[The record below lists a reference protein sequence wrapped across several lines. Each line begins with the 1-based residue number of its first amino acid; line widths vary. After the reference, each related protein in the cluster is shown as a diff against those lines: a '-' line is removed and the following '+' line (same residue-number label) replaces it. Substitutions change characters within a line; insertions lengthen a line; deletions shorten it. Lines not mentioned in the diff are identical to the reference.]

1 MKKIKGSPCYIKK
14 RKRIVIIKT
23 LLQFGIVIALL
34 LLGMMTTKSR
44 LNLLTLVAVL
54 GCLPASKSL
63 VEVIMILPHRSIAPD
78 TANEIQEKT
87 TCLTAAYDLV
97 LTSEKHI
104 MPIDCIVISNNT
116 LCGYSSNEKTD
127 IVFAAKHIKQ
137 ILYANQF
144 TNVSV
149 KIFDNYTA
157 FISRVEGMNNIA
169 AVEKND
175 VKDKEASIR
184 QIILNISL

>member
-1 MKKIKGSPCYIKK
+1 MKITKGNPGYIKNRK
-14 RKRIVIIKT
+14 RKVILKT
-23 LLQFGIVIALL
+23 VLQFGIVAALL
-34 LLGMMTTKSR
+34 VLGIMETESR

-63 VEVIMILPHRSIAPD
+63 VEVIMLFPHRSLD
-78 TANEIQEKT
+78 QSVSDEIREKT
-87 TCLTAAYDLV
+87 SDLTVAYDLV
-97 LTSEKHI
+97 FTSEKHI
-104 MPIDCIVISNNT
+104 MPVDCVVISDNT
-116 LCGYSSNEKTD
+116 ICGYTSNEKTD
-127 IVFAAKHIKQ
+127 TVFAAKHIKQ

-157 FISRVEGMNNIA
+157 FVTRAEGMNNIA

-175 VKDKEASIR
+175 TKKKEEKIR
-184 QIILNISL
+184 QVILNISL

>member
-1 MKKIKGSPCYIKK
+1 MKVAKGNPGYIKNRK
-14 RKRIVIIKT
+14 RKVILKT
-23 LLQFGIVIALL
+23 VLQFGIVVALL
-34 LLGMMTTKSR
+34 VLGIMETKSR

-63 VEVIMILPHRSIAPD
+63 VEVIMLFPHRSINQSVSD
-78 TANEIQEKT
+78 EIQEKT
-87 TCLTAAYDLV
+87 SELTVAYDLV
-97 LTSEKHI
+97 FTSEKHI
-104 MPIDCIVISNNT
+104 MPVDCVVISDNT
-116 LCGYSSNEKTD
+116 ICGYTSSEKTD
-127 IVFAAKHIKQ
+127 TVFAAKHIKQ

-157 FISRVEGMNNIA
+157 FVTRAEGMNNIA

-175 VKDKEASIR
+175 TKKKEEEIR
-184 QIILNISL
+184 QVILNISL

>member
-1 MKKIKGSPCYIKK
+1 MKITKGNPGYIQK
-14 RKRIVIIKT
+14 RKRTVIIKT
-23 LLQFGIVIALL
+23 ILQFGIVIALL
-34 LLGMMTTKSR
+34 LLGIMETKSR

-63 VEVIMILPHRSIAPD
+63 VEVIMIFPHRTIAVD

-87 TCLTAAYDLV
+87 SYLTAAYDLV

-104 MPIDCIVISNNT
+104 MPIDCVVISDNT
-116 LCGYSSNEKTD
+116 ICGYTSNEKTD
-127 IVFAAKHIKQ
+127 IIFAAKHIKQ

-149 KIFDNYTA
+149 KIFDSFTA
-157 FISRVEGMNNIA
+157 FITRVEGMNNIA

-175 VKDKEASIR
+175 TKKKEESIR
-184 QIILNISL
+184 QVILNISL

>member
-1 MKKIKGSPCYIKK
+1 MKVAKGNPGYIKNRK
-14 RKRIVIIKT
+14 RKVILKT
-23 LLQFGIVIALL
+23 VLQFGIVVAFLV
-34 LLGMMTTKSR
+34 LGIMETKSR

-63 VEVIMILPHRSIAPD
+63 VEVIMLFPHRSINQSVSD
-78 TANEIQEKT
+78 EIQEKT
-87 TCLTAAYDLV
+87 SELTVAYDLV
-97 LTSEKHI
+97 FTSEKHI
-104 MPIDCIVISNNT
+104 MPVDCVVISDNT
-116 LCGYSSNEKTD
+116 ICGYTSNEKTD
-127 IVFAAKHIKQ
+127 TVFAAKHTKQ

-157 FISRVEGMNNIA
+157 FVTRAEGMNNIA

-175 VKDKEASIR
+175 TKKKEEKIR
-184 QIILNISL
+184 QVILNISL

>member
-1 MKKIKGSPCYIKK
+1 MKVAKGNLGYIKNRK
-14 RKRIVIIKT
+14 RKVILKT
-23 LLQFGIVIALL
+23 VLQFGIVVALL
-34 LLGMMTTKSR
+34 VLGIMETKSR

-63 VEVIMILPHRSIAPD
+63 VEVIMLFPHRSINQSVSD
-78 TANEIQEKT
+78 EIQEKT
-87 TCLTAAYDLV
+87 SELTVAYDLV
-97 LTSEKHI
+97 FTSEKHI
-104 MPIDCIVISNNT
+104 MPVDCVVISDNT
-116 LCGYSSNEKTD
+116 ICGYTSNEKTD
-127 IVFAAKHIKQ
+127 TVFAAKHIKQ

-157 FISRVEGMNNIA
+157 FVTRAEGMNNIA

-175 VKDKEASIR
+175 TKKKEEKIR
-184 QIILNISL
+184 QVILNISL

>member
-1 MKKIKGSPCYIKK
+1 MKVAKGNPGYIKNRK
-14 RKRIVIIKT
+14 RKVILKT
-23 LLQFGIVIALL
+23 VLQFGIVVALL
-34 LLGMMTTKSR
+34 VLGIMETKSR

-63 VEVIMILPHRSIAPD
+63 VEVIMLFPHRSINQSVSD
-78 TANEIQEKT
+78 EIREKT
-87 TCLTAAYDLV
+87 SELTVAYDLV
-97 LTSEKHI
+97 FTSEKQI
-104 MPIDCIVISNNT
+104 MPVDCVVISDNT
-116 LCGYSSNEKTD
+116 ICGYTSSEKTD
-127 IVFAAKHIKQ
+127 TVFAAKHIKQ

-157 FISRVEGMNNIA
+157 FVTRAEGMNNIA

-175 VKDKEASIR
+175 TKKKEEEIR
-184 QIILNISL
+184 QVILNISL

>member
-1 MKKIKGSPCYIKK
+1 MKVAKGNPGYIKNRK
-14 RKRIVIIKT
+14 RKVILKT
-23 LLQFGIVIALL
+23 VLQFGIVVALL
-34 LLGMMTTKSR
+34 VLGIMETKSR

-63 VEVIMILPHRSIAPD
+63 VEVIMLFPHRSINQSVSD
-78 TANEIQEKT
+78 EIQEKT
-87 TCLTAAYDLV
+87 SELTVAYDLV
-97 LTSEKHI
+97 FTSEKQI
-104 MPIDCIVISNNT
+104 MPVDCVVISDNT
-116 LCGYSSNEKTD
+116 ICGYTSSEKTD
-127 IVFAAKHIKQ
+127 TVFAAKHIKQ

-157 FISRVEGMNNIA
+157 FVTRAEGMNNIA

-175 VKDKEASIR
+175 TKKKEEEIR
-184 QIILNISL
+184 QVILNISL

>member
-1 MKKIKGSPCYIKK
+1 MKITKGNPGYIQK
-14 RKRIVIIKT
+14 RKRTVIIKT
-23 LLQFGIVIALL
+23 ILQFGIVIALL
-34 LLGMMTTKSR
+34 LLGIMETKSR

-63 VEVIMILPHRSIAPD
+63 VEVIMIFPHRTIAAD
-78 TANEIQEKT
+78 TANEIKEKT
-87 TCLTAAYDLV
+87 SYLTVAYDLV

-104 MPIDCIVISNNT
+104 MPIDCVVISDNT
-116 LCGYSSNEKTD
+116 ICGYTSNEKTD
-127 IVFAAKHIKQ
+127 IIFAAKHIKQ

-149 KIFDNYTA
+149 KIFDSFTA
-157 FISRVEGMNNIA
+157 FITRVEGMNNIA

-175 VKDKEASIR
+175 TKKKEESIR
-184 QIILNISL
+184 QVILNISL

>member
-1 MKKIKGSPCYIKK
+1 MKITKGNPGYIQK
-14 RKRIVIIKT
+14 RKRTVIIKT
-23 LLQFGIVIALL
+23 ILQFGIVIALL
-34 LLGMMTTKSR
+34 LLGIMETKSR

-63 VEVIMILPHRSIAPD
+63 VEVIMIFPHRTIAAD

-87 TCLTAAYDLV
+87 SYLTVTYDLV

-104 MPIDCIVISNNT
+104 MPIDCVVISDNT
-116 LCGYSSNEKTD
+116 ICGYTSNEKTD
-127 IVFAAKHIKQ
+127 IIFAAKHIKQ

-149 KIFDNYTA
+149 KIFDSFTA
-157 FISRVEGMNNIA
+157 FITRVEGMNNIA

-175 VKDKEASIR
+175 TKKKEESIR

>member
-1 MKKIKGSPCYIKK
+1 MKVAKGNPGYIKNRK
-14 RKRIVIIKT
+14 RKVILKT
-23 LLQFGIVIALL
+23 VLQFGIVVALL
-34 LLGMMTTKSR
+34 VLGIMETKSR

-63 VEVIMILPHRSIAPD
+63 VEVIMLFPHRSINQSVSD
-78 TANEIQEKT
+78 EIQEKT
-87 TCLTAAYDLV
+87 SELTVAYDLV
-97 LTSEKHI
+97 FTSEKHI
-104 MPIDCIVISNNT
+104 MPVDCVVISDNT
-116 LCGYSSNEKTD
+116 ICGYTSNEKTD
-127 IVFAAKHIKQ
+127 TVFAAKHIKQ

-157 FISRVEGMNNIA
+157 FVTRAEGMNNIA

-175 VKDKEASIR
+175 TKKKEEEIR
-184 QIILNISL
+184 QVILNISL

>member
-1 MKKIKGSPCYIKK
+1 MKITKGNPGYIQK
-14 RKRIVIIKT
+14 RKRTVIIKT
-23 LLQFGIVIALL
+23 VLQFGIVIALL
-34 LLGMMTTKSR
+34 LLGIMETKSR

-63 VEVIMILPHRSIAPD
+63 VEVIMIFPHRTIAAD

-87 TCLTAAYDLV
+87 SYLTVTYDLV

-104 MPIDCIVISNNT
+104 MPIDCVVISDNT
-116 LCGYSSNEKTD
+116 ICGYTSNEKTD
-127 IVFAAKHIKQ
+127 IIFAAKHIKQ

-157 FISRVEGMNNIA
+157 FITRVEGMNNIA

-175 VKDKEASIR
+175 TKKKEESIR
-184 QIILNISL
+184 QVILNISL

>member
-1 MKKIKGSPCYIKK
+1 MKVAKGNPGYIKNRK
-14 RKRIVIIKT
+14 RKVILKT
-23 LLQFGIVIALL
+23 VLQFGIVVALL
-34 LLGMMTTKSR
+34 VLGIMETKSR

-63 VEVIMILPHRSIAPD
+63 VEVIMLFPHRSINQSVSD
-78 TANEIQEKT
+78 EIQEKT
-87 TCLTAAYDLV
+87 SELTVAYDLV
-97 LTSEKHI
+97 FTSEKHI
-104 MPIDCIVISNNT
+104 MPVDCVVISDNT
-116 LCGYSSNEKTD
+116 FCGYTSNEKTD
-127 IVFAAKHIKQ
+127 TVFAAKHIKQ

-157 FISRVEGMNNIA
+157 FVTRAEGMNNIA

-175 VKDKEASIR
+175 TKKKEEKIR
-184 QIILNISL
+184 QVILNISL